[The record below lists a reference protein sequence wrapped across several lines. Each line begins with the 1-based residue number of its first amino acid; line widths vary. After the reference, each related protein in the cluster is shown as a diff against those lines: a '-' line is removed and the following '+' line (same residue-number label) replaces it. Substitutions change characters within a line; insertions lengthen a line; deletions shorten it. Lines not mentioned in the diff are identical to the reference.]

1 VVQVYNSLDDDL
13 AEIVRERIIKAEKR
27 VYACLYILSY
37 PYITQSLLL
46 AKRSG
51 CDVRVILSD
60 DPLNTDTASY
70 LEANKIPVKILR
82 KSRGILHTK
91 ILICDD
97 TALVGSF
104 NPTYMAST
112 HNIEIML
119 EITEKKMVNDLTSF
133 FLRLWRM

>member
-1 VVQVYNSLDDDL
+1 MVQVYNSLNDDL

-46 AKRSG
+46 AKRNG
-51 CDVRVILSD
+51 CDVRIILSD
-60 DPLNTDTASY
+60 DPLNVDTISY

-82 KSRGILHTK
+82 KSKGILHTK

-104 NPTYMAST
+104 NPTYTASI
-112 HNIEIML
+112 HNVEIML
-119 EITEKKMVNDLTSF
+119 EIKEEKTVNNLTLF